1 VTPAP
6 VVSVVVSTVGPYCS
20 VWPGLRRKTKKRPP
34 FPGGRYDMTADTA
47 YRRRHH

>member
-1 VTPAP
+1 L
-6 VVSVVVSTVGPYCS
+6 GPYFS
-20 VWPGLRRKTKKRPP
+20 VWPGLRRWKQKKRPP